1 MERIF
6 FKQGGNYMKNDYKRI
21 IFIIATIA
29 FVVTFFLFEFRMI
42 IDSVD
47 GYYNG
52 SSRGLRF
59 FGSQKKYYGL
69 EGVTDSLEGWGA
81 GMIIF
86 YWPITL
92 FQMIYMISFIRTKL
106 KSIKKNKENLD
117 KKEEQQQP
125 TKQVLSKNSIY
136 LMIYISMLLF
146 LPGLNILSFIFSP
159 DFPCL
164 PYILSIFALVLFEA
178 LFIQFIKKMGDIN
191 LVLSIIIG
199 ILSILLFELTIF
211 LNDIFLIPIFILFL
225 SALFTVSLI
234 FIDLWMKKYGNNHE
248 DVCLS

>member
-69 EGVTDSLEGWGA
+69 EGVKDSLEGWGGA
-81 GMIIF
+81 MIVYF
-86 YWPITL
+86 WPVTL
-92 FQMIYMISFIRTKL
+92 FQMIYMISFIRMKL
-106 KSIKKNKENLD
+106 KSIKKNNENLD
-117 KKEEQQQP
+117 KKEGQQP

-136 LMIYISMLLF
+136 LIIYISMLLF
-146 LPGLNILSFIFSP
+146 LPGLNILFFIFSP

-164 PYILSIFALVLFEA
+164 PYILSIIALALFEA
-178 LFIQFIKKMGDIN
+178 LFIQFIKKMGEIN
-191 LVLSIIIG
+191 LVLSIIIC
-199 ILSILLFELTIF
+199 IFSILLFEFTIF
-211 LNDIFLIPIFILFL
+211 LNDILLIPVFILFL

-234 FIDLWMKKYGNNHE
+234 FIDLWMKKYGNNRE
-248 DVCLS
+248 SVSIR